1 MGLAAALPAPLMPT
15 TVFSPTDFSVFGAA
29 LAASAAL
36 AAGAALAIA
45 RGLAAGRDTAFAG
58 AVRGRGVFGD
68 TDEAGRAEAWPL
80 PAADARRYVGF
91 GVLEAEELDFRLKLD
106 PIRLPYLRMH
116 MADDRLNVCR
126 RGGALVHD
134 KVSVNR
140 RDLRPAL
147 AKTL

>member
-1 MGLAAALPAPLMPT
+1 MGLAAALPAPLMPAT
-15 TVFSPTDFSVFGAA
+15 AFSPTDFSDFGAA
-29 LAASAAL
+29 LAAGTAL
-36 AAGAALAIA
+36 ATA